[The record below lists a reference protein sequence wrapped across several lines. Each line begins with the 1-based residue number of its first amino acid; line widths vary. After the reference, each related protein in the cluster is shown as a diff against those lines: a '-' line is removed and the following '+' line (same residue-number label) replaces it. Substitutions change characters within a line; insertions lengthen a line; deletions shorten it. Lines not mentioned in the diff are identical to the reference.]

1 MSATISNSRW
11 NDLMKEQTPSLDSKL
26 FVRLGV
32 QAQECH
38 CPSCGSIVY
47 TRRHKLCGAC
57 GEALPEDCLF
67 TAGEAQNVEM
77 LLRTERQSH
86 RAWLKKTEP
95 D

>member
-1 MSATISNSRW
+1 
-11 NDLMKEQTPSLDSKL
+11 MKEQTPSVVSNL

-57 GEALPEDCLF
+57 GEILPEDCLF
-67 TAGEAQNVEM
+67 TVGEAQNVAM
-77 LLRTERQSH
+77 LMTTERRRH
-86 RAWLKKTEP
+86 RVWLKKTEAN
-95 D
+95 